1 MYKCTSFRVHWFNQ
15 LCPKS
20 TLAVVQPTVSIDT
33 CRWRYWTP
41 THCSVR
47 WLLIANFSFTNARHS
62 VKYWPENTAPQN
74 MRFVLKDV
82 KLYYTRVISPHQWKF
97 QVNLHCSSMEWG
109 PISRLYIEWHL
120 TLSRSTFMEK
130 NLFQPN
136 SHFMGAYFT
145 SIYIRCFSSFYR
157 CFSSF

>member
-15 LCPKS
+15 LCTKR
-20 TLAVVQPTVSIDT
+20 TLAVVSQL
-33 CRWRYWTP
+33 CQL
-41 THCSVR
+41 THVAEGTERQHNCSVR
-47 WLLIANFSFTNARHS
+47 WLIIANFSFTNARHS

-97 QVNLHCSSMEWG
+97 QVNLHGSSMEWG

-120 TLSRSTFMEK
+120 TLSRSNFMEE
-130 NLFQPN
+130 NLFQP
-136 SHFMGAYFT
+136 SRHFMGAYFT